1 MINHRNDVRMY
12 KTQMEP
18 HATGKWLKIVF
29 YLITITLTVLRSFP
43 EAFLGKSGP
52 REREKQIFPSSHR
65 LPVLSLTIALHQSE
79 REKMLRYCKN
89 TNWKLLIQWS
99 KQSFLGRRTQ
109 GTFWSEAL
117 ASSETCLFT
126 GNCIFIN
133 SWWGDWKGARDFF
146 ISLFLFRSMYCFLP
160 NVCRP

>member
-43 EAFLGKSGP
+43 ETFLGKSGP

-79 REKMLRYCKN
+79 REKN
-89 TNWKLLIQWS
+89 APLL
-99 KQSFLGRRTQ
+99 
-109 GTFWSEAL
+109 
-117 ASSETCLFT
+117 
-126 GNCIFIN
+126 
-133 SWWGDWKGARDFF
+133 
-146 ISLFLFRSMYCFLP
+146 
-160 NVCRP
+160 